1 MARIER
7 SARFNAPVSEVF
19 DYIADFRTLKD
30 YNPSILRVTPLTP
43 GPPQKGSRFELTVS
57 MFRRK
62 IKPVLTITE
71 FRKHELIVTRLD
83 AFVPAAEQ
91 RLFRP
96 DEGESTLFFFS
107 IEFASGWPLV
117 GPMVDVGLAKG
128 FAEPQADTEIKLLK
142 RRFGYGP

>member
-19 DYIADFRTLKD
+19 DFIADFRTLKE
-30 YNPSILRVTPLTP
+30 YNPSVLRVTPLTP

-62 IKPVLTITE
+62 IKSVLTITE

-83 AFVPAAEQ
+83 AFVPAGEK
-91 RLFRP
+91 RIFRP
-96 DEGESTLFFFS
+96 DEGGNTLFFFT
-107 IEFASGWPLV
+107 IEFASRWPFV

-128 FAEPQADTEIKLLK
+128 FAEPQADAEIRALK
-142 RRFGYGP
+142 RRFGSGL